1 LKLGG
6 LSLKAISLFS
16 GGLDSQLAVCLVKRQ
31 GIEVEAVNFKSPFFG
46 GDQKLAMA
54 ANDLGIPLKT
64 IDISD
69 EYMEVLRNPKYG
81 YGKNMNPCI
90 DCHGFMIRKAGE
102 YMQESGG
109 SFIIT
114 GEVLGQRP
122 MSQNKSALAA
132 VDKISGFRGLIL
144 RPLSAQLLPPT
155 IPEEK
160 GWVDREKLLDISGR
174 SRVRQMEL
182 AEQLGITEY
191 PSPAGG
197 CLLTVENFSKRLRHL
212 IELRPEAKP
221 HETEVLKYGRHFTLD
236 SRAILVVGR
245 KATEN
250 EALLKLANSEDYLLK
265 VATHPGPTSVLR
277 YFGDPEPDDINWAAS
292 VTARY
297 SDAASLPQ
305 VAVKVWQ
312 PGQEPRIM
320 EIKPLPREQT
330 PTTI

>member
-1 LKLGG
+1 M
-6 LSLKAISLFS
+6 KAISLFS

-46 GDQKLAMA
+46 GDQRLAQA
-54 ANDLGIPLKT
+54 ADDLGIPLKT

-69 EYMEVLRNPKYG
+69 EYMDVLCNPKYG

-102 YMQESGG
+102 YMQENGG

-132 VDKISGFRGLIL
+132 VDKVSGFRGLIL
-144 RPLSAQLLPPT
+144 RPLSAKLLPLT

-160 GWVDREKLLDISGR
+160 GWVEREKLLDISGR

-182 AEQLGITEY
+182 AAEWGITDY

-212 IELRPEAKP
+212 FQHKPEVKP
-221 HETEVLKYGRHFTLD
+221 QEIEVLKHGRHFPLD
-236 SRAILVVGR
+236 SRAIMVVGR
-245 KATEN
+245 NANEN
-250 EALLKLANSEDYLLK
+250 EVLLKLAEPADYLLK
-265 VATHPGPTSVLR
+265 VTTHPGPTTVLR
-277 YFGDPEPDDINWAAS
+277 YFGDPEPDDIKWAAS
-292 VTARY
+292 ITARY

-312 PGQEPRIM
+312 PHQEPRIIK
-320 EIKPLPREQT
+320 IKPLPREQT
-330 PTTI
+330 PTMI

>member
-1 LKLGG
+1 M
-6 LSLKAISLFS
+6 KAISLFS

-31 GIEVEAVNFKSPFFG
+31 GIEVEAVNFKAPFFG
-46 GDQKLAMA
+46 GDQKMTQA
-54 ANDLGIPLKT
+54 ANDLNISLKT
-64 IDISD
+64 IDISE
-69 EYMEVLRNPKYG
+69 EYMDVLRNPKYG

-122 MSQNKSALAA
+122 MGQNKSALGA

-144 RPLSAQLLPPT
+144 RPLSAKLLPPT

-160 GWVDREKLLDISGR
+160 GWIDREKLLDISGR

-182 AEQLGITEY
+182 AAELGITDY

-197 CLLTVENFSKRLRHL
+197 CLLTMENYSKRLRHL
-212 IELRPEAKP
+212 LQLRPEAKP
-221 HETEVLKYGRHFTLD
+221 HETEVLKHGRHFRLD

-250 EALLKLANSEDYLLK
+250 EILLKLADPDDYLFK
-265 VATHPGPTSVLR
+265 VTTHPGPTSLLR
-277 YFGDPEPDDINWAAS
+277 YFGDPEPDDISWAAS
-292 VTARY
+292 ITARY
-297 SDAASLPQ
+297 SDAANLPR
-305 VAVKVWQ
+305 ASVKVWQ
-312 PGQEPRIM
+312 PKEEPRVI
-320 EIKPLPREQT
+320 EIRPMPREQT
-330 PTTI
+330 PVTV

>member
-1 LKLGG
+1 M
-6 LSLKAISLFS
+6 KAISLFS
-16 GGLDSQLAVCLVKRQ
+16 GGLDSQLAVCLIKRL
-31 GIEVEAVNFKSPFFG
+31 GIDVEGVNFKSPFFG
-46 GDQKLAMA
+46 GDQRMVMA
-54 ANDLGIPLKT
+54 ANELGIPLKT
-64 IDISD
+64 IDISE
-69 EYMEVLRNPKYG
+69 EYMDVLRNPKYG

-102 YMQESGG
+102 YMQGVGG

-160 GWVDREKLLDISGR
+160 GWIDREKLLDISGR
-174 SRVRQMEL
+174 SRVRQIEL
-182 AEQLGITEY
+182 AAELGITDF

-212 IELRPEAKP
+212 FQLKPEAKP
-221 HETEVLKYGRHFTLD
+221 HETEVLKHGRHFALD
-236 SRAILVVGR
+236 SRAVLVVGR

-250 EALLKLANSEDYLLK
+250 ETLVKLADPGDYLLK
-265 VATHPGPTSVLR
+265 VATHPGPTSILR
-277 YFGDPEPDDINWAAS
+277 YFGDPDPDDLKWAAS
-292 VTARY
+292 ITARY

-312 PGQEPRIM
+312 PYQEPRTI
-320 EIKPLPREQT
+320 EITPLPREQT
-330 PTTI
+330 PTMI